1 MAENKKVSSVSFFNS
16 RLTSVISISLV
27 LFLLGLILLIGMLGN
42 KLSVYVKENLSFSI
56 VLKDNQKETEIKKMQ
71 KSLDA
76 LPFIKST
83 EYISKEQ
90 AAKELEEEL
99 GENPETF
106 LGFNPLQASIEVK
119 LHSEYANPDSLQVI
133 EKKIRNYTSVSE
145 LLYRKDMMEM
155 VHNNMKRLG
164 LILLT
169 LAAVLMIISFV
180 LISNTIRL
188 LIYSKRFLIHT
199 MKLVGAT
206 SGFIRRP
213 FVKYNIVSGI
223 FASILAIL
231 MLTGALYYLQ
241 NELKGF
247 IQILDMQTLLLVY
260 VAVFALGI
268 VLSVIATIFA
278 VNNLSVPCCQH
289 ELNRQ
294 LKCPALAPVLKYGI
308 IKERMAALM
317 TDAIRANLL
326 EEQGYD
332 TQLLEFIDMENTP
345 KNLLI
350 RAVKKGH
357 MRGRAKT
364 AQIAELET
372 FLNVSP
378 TLEKLLNMK

>member
-164 LILLT
+164 LSLLT

-278 VNNLSVPCCQH
+278 VN
-289 ELNRQ
+289 
-294 LKCPALAPVLKYGI
+294 KYL
-308 IKERMAALM
+308 RMGV
-317 TDAIRANLL
+317 D
-326 EEQGYD
+326 
-332 TQLLEFIDMENTP
+332 
-345 KNLLI
+345 
-350 RAVKKGH
+350 
-357 MRGRAKT
+357 
-364 AQIAELET
+364 
-372 FLNVSP
+372 
-378 TLEKLLNMK
+378 KLYYI

>member
-1 MAENKKVSSVSFFNS
+1 MAENKKVRSVSFFSS

-27 LFLLGLILLIGMLGN
+27 LFLLGLILLVGTLGN
-42 KLSVYVKENLSFSI
+42 KLSVYVKENMSFSI
-56 VLKDNQKETEIKKMQ
+56 VLKDNQKETEIKRMQ
-71 KSLDA
+71 KRLDA

-119 LHSEYANPDSLQVI
+119 LRSEYANPDSLQVI

-155 VHNNMKRLG
+155 VHTNIKRLG

-169 LAAVLMIISFV
+169 LAAILMIVSFV

-188 LIYSKRFLIHT
+188 LIYSQRFLIHT

-206 SGFIRRP
+206 PGFIRRP
-213 FVKYNIVSGI
+213 FVRYNLVSGV

-241 NELKGF
+241 NELKG
-247 IQILDMQTLLLVY
+247 LVDIGY
-260 VAVFALGI
+260 ADLGI
-268 VLSVIATIFA
+268 GLWGGARPRYCLVRDSDPFRR
-278 VNNLSVPCCQH
+278 
-289 ELNRQ
+289 E
-294 LKCPALAPVLKYGI
+294 
-308 IKERMAALM
+308 
-317 TDAIRANLL
+317 
-326 EEQGYD
+326 
-332 TQLLEFIDMENTP
+332 
-345 KNLLI
+345 
-350 RAVKKGH
+350 
-357 MRGRAKT
+357 
-364 AQIAELET
+364 
-372 FLNVSP
+372 
-378 TLEKLLNMK
+378 

>member
-16 RLTSVISISLV
+16 RLTSVISISFV

-145 LLYRKDMMEM
+145 LLYRKDMMEI

-241 NELKGF
+241 NELEGF

-260 VAVFALGI
+260 VAGFALGI

-278 VNNLSVPCCQH
+278 VN
-289 ELNRQ
+289 
-294 LKCPALAPVLKYGI
+294 KYL
-308 IKERMAALM
+308 RMGV
-317 TDAIRANLL
+317 D
-326 EEQGYD
+326 
-332 TQLLEFIDMENTP
+332 
-345 KNLLI
+345 
-350 RAVKKGH
+350 
-357 MRGRAKT
+357 
-364 AQIAELET
+364 
-372 FLNVSP
+372 
-378 TLEKLLNMK
+378 KLYYI

>member
-1 MAENKKVSSVSFFNS
+1 MAALAAIAVAAATVSVAAP
-16 RLTSVISISLV
+16 VAA
-27 LFLLGLILLIGMLGN
+27 MAPA
-42 KLSVYVKENLSFSI
+42 
-56 VLKDNQKETEIKKMQ
+56 KKMQ

-99 GENPETF
+99 GENPEIF

-133 EKKIRNYTSVSE
+133 EKKIRNYTE
-145 LLYRKDMMEM
+145 LLYRKDMMEI

-206 SGFIRRP
+206 SGVIRRP

-278 VNNLSVPCCQH
+278 VN
-289 ELNRQ
+289 
-294 LKCPALAPVLKYGI
+294 KYL
-308 IKERMAALM
+308 RM
-317 TDAIRANLL
+317 
-326 EEQGYD
+326 G
-332 TQLLEFIDMENTP
+332 
-345 KNLLI
+345 
-350 RAVKKGH
+350 
-357 MRGRAKT
+357 
-364 AQIAELET
+364 
-372 FLNVSP
+372 
-378 TLEKLLNMK
+378 

>member
-42 KLSVYVKENLSFSI
+42 RLSVYVKENLSFSI

-106 LGFNPLQASIEVK
+106 LGS
-119 LHSEYANPDSLQVI
+119 NPDSLQVI

-278 VNNLSVPCCQH
+278 VN
-289 ELNRQ
+289 
-294 LKCPALAPVLKYGI
+294 KYL
-308 IKERMAALM
+308 RMGG
-317 TDAIRANLL
+317 D
-326 EEQGYD
+326 
-332 TQLLEFIDMENTP
+332 
-345 KNLLI
+345 
-350 RAVKKGH
+350 
-357 MRGRAKT
+357 
-364 AQIAELET
+364 
-372 FLNVSP
+372 
-378 TLEKLLNMK
+378 KLYYI

>member
-42 KLSVYVKENLSFSI
+42 KLSVYVKENLSFFI

-278 VNNLSVPCCQH
+278 VN
-289 ELNRQ
+289 
-294 LKCPALAPVLKYGI
+294 KYL
-308 IKERMAALM
+308 RMGV
-317 TDAIRANLL
+317 D
-326 EEQGYD
+326 
-332 TQLLEFIDMENTP
+332 
-345 KNLLI
+345 
-350 RAVKKGH
+350 
-357 MRGRAKT
+357 
-364 AQIAELET
+364 
-372 FLNVSP
+372 
-378 TLEKLLNMK
+378 KLYYI

>member
-1 MAENKKVSSVSFFNS
+1 MAENKKVRSVSFFSS

-27 LFLLGLILLIGMLGN
+27 LFLLGLILLVGTLGN
-42 KLSVYVKENLSFSI
+42 KLSVYVKENMSFSI
-56 VLKDNQKETEIKKMQ
+56 VLKDNQKETEIKRMQ
-71 KSLDA
+71 KRLDA

-119 LHSEYANPDSLQVI
+119 LRSEYANPDSLQVI

-155 VHNNMKRLG
+155 VHTNIKRLG

-169 LAAVLMIISFV
+169 LAAILMIVSFV

-188 LIYSKRFLIHT
+188 LIYSQRFLIHT

-206 SGFIRRP
+206 PGFIRRP
-213 FVKYNIVSGI
+213 FVRYNLVSGV

-241 NELKGF
+241 NELKGLVL
-247 IQILDMQTLLLVY
+247 ILDTRTLVLVY
-260 VAVFALGI
+260 GAVLALGI
-268 VLSVIATIFA
+268 VLSVIATLFA
-278 VNNLSVPCCQH
+278 VN
-289 ELNRQ
+289 
-294 LKCPALAPVLKYGI
+294 KYL
-308 IKERMAALM
+308 RMEV
-317 TDAIRANLL
+317 D
-326 EEQGYD
+326 
-332 TQLLEFIDMENTP
+332 
-345 KNLLI
+345 
-350 RAVKKGH
+350 
-357 MRGRAKT
+357 
-364 AQIAELET
+364 
-372 FLNVSP
+372 
-378 TLEKLLNMK
+378 KLYYI

>member
-169 LAAVLMIISFV
+169 LAVVLMIISFV

-199 MKLVGAT
+199 MKLEGAT

-213 FVKYNIVSGI
+213 FVKYNMVSGI

-278 VNNLSVPCCQH
+278 VN
-289 ELNRQ
+289 
-294 LKCPALAPVLKYGI
+294 KYLRMGI
-308 IKERMAALM
+308 
-317 TDAIRANLL
+317 D
-326 EEQGYD
+326 
-332 TQLLEFIDMENTP
+332 
-345 KNLLI
+345 
-350 RAVKKGH
+350 
-357 MRGRAKT
+357 
-364 AQIAELET
+364 
-372 FLNVSP
+372 
-378 TLEKLLNMK
+378 KLYYI

>member
-268 VLSVIATIFA
+268 VLSVICLLYT
-278 VNNLSVPCCQH
+278 SPSP
-289 ELNRQ
+289 R
-294 LKCPALAPVLKYGI
+294 
-308 IKERMAALM
+308 
-317 TDAIRANLL
+317 DA
-326 EEQGYD
+326 
-332 TQLLEFIDMENTP
+332 
-345 KNLLI
+345 
-350 RAVKKGH
+350 
-357 MRGRAKT
+357 
-364 AQIAELET
+364 
-372 FLNVSP
+372 
-378 TLEKLLNMK
+378 

>member
-169 LAAVLMIISFV
+169 LAVVLMIISFV

-278 VNNLSVPCCQH
+278 VN
-289 ELNRQ
+289 
-294 LKCPALAPVLKYGI
+294 KYL
-308 IKERMAALM
+308 RMGV
-317 TDAIRANLL
+317 N
-326 EEQGYD
+326 
-332 TQLLEFIDMENTP
+332 
-345 KNLLI
+345 
-350 RAVKKGH
+350 
-357 MRGRAKT
+357 
-364 AQIAELET
+364 
-372 FLNVSP
+372 
-378 TLEKLLNMK
+378 KLYYI